1 MIQLSWWETF
11 IITAAISLLT
21 VLQSKISNPAELAA
35 LQSAV
40 AFLQKLLG
48 SGVGGAGIPA
58 DPKVAQSTTSIL
70 D

>member
-21 VLQSKISNPAELAA
+21 VLESKISNAVELAA
-35 LQSAV
+35 LQATV